1 LPRHQRSLQ
10 VEQHDVIT
18 AGLQPYRLTSR
29 QFQDGTARIL
39 IRPFSIFIG
48 VPRPFRGRR
57 PDARQAQVFA
67 RDEFHVDAADFLPRH
82 GGLCPRLAHL
92 DQLGGCACTT
102 PLSRMSS
109 SAAPQHRKERLIVRN

>member
-1 LPRHQRSLQ
+1 
-10 VEQHDVIT
+10 VIT

-29 QFQDGTARIL
+29 QFQGRHGAHSHQAVFHFHLVYLGR
-39 IRPFSIFIG
+39 
-48 VPRPFRGRR
+48 FRGRR

-92 DQLGGCACTT
+92 DQLGGLRLHHSTQQNEQQRR
-102 PLSRMSS
+102 P
-109 SAAPQHRKERLIVRN
+109 AA